1 MTKHMEQG
9 LEFDTQLTKTPENVT
24 CAGLSNMD
32 ERRAALDA
40 LAPWIDKYKTGPLFE
55 DDKGRVLILK
65 KHLYNF
71 IECYELA
78 QNIREAL
85 QSPRVPVIEGLE
97 EALNKYSF
105 DMPDISDYET
115 VGEYLD
121 DEAEY
126 RKASSIVEKA
136 ARAYAELQ
144 KVNVK

>member
-40 LAPWIDKYKTGPLFE
+40 LDEIGAAG
-55 DDKGRVLILK
+55 
-65 KHLYNF
+65 F
-71 IECYELA
+71 IYELGEHIET
-78 QNIREAL
+78 IRSAL
-85 QSPRVPVIEGLE
+85 TAPRVPVIDGLD
-97 EALNKYSF
+97 EALKKYSF
-105 DMPDISDYET
+105 GMPDMSDYES
-115 VGEYLD
+115 VGHYLN

-144 KVNVK
+144 KGV